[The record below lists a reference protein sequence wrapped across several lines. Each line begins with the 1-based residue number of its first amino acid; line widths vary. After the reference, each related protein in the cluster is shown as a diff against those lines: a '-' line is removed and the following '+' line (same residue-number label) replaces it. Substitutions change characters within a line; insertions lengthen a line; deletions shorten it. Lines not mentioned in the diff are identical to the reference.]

1 MSFDPNRKNKI
12 MSILGRVVPS
22 QRKNRTLLKK
32 TVQMVMLS
40 FWLPNY
46 MEYTCKAWF
55 YQQQQQQ
62 KKKTK
67 KKQKKKKITIF
78 LGAYLGGYSI
88 IISLYVGAFKKDM
101 QKNSSIELTFIS
113 R

>member
-46 MEYTCKAWF
+46 MEYTCKVWF
-55 YQQQQQQ
+55 YQQKN
-62 KKKTK
+62 KKK
-67 KKQKKKKITIF
+67 KKKKITIF

>member
-1 MSFDPNRKNKI
+1 MVLS
-12 MSILGRVVPS
+12 
-22 QRKNRTLLKK
+22 KK
-32 TVQMVMLS
+32 KQ
-40 FWLPNY
+40 
-46 MEYTCKAWF
+46 KK
-55 YQQQQQQ
+55 Q
-62 KKKTK
+62 KKKQK
-67 KKQKKKKITIF
+67 RKKKKITIF

>member
-1 MSFDPNRKNKI
+1 

-55 YQQQQQQ
+55 YQQQQQ
-62 KKKTK
+62 KKK
-67 KKQKKKKITIF
+67 KKKKITIF